1 MRVHLQWE
9 MAASPEGD
17 AASPAGYAAS
27 PARDTGASPK
37 SWICDTTL
45 QDNGINIVQKNI
57 SKRK

>member
-27 PARDTGASPK
+27 PARDTAASPK
-37 SWICDTTL
+37 SWICDTTP
-45 QDNGINIVQKNI
+45 Q
-57 SKRK
+57 

>member
-27 PARDTGASPK
+27 PARDTAASPK
-37 SWICDTTL
+37 SWICDTTHHSIEDFEL
-45 QDNGINIVQKNI
+45 IKI
-57 SKRK
+57 